1 VNRAYYDW
9 PALAVVLVLL
19 GWVAYQFSRRTYRL
33 AVGVLAAVGVLVVTG
48 YGLRLPGK
56 HPTFE
61 SGLLAGGN
69 ALSRDMLGTFIPAEL
84 RRVLLLGPMGW
95 LLLLILIGSVLTAFD
110 TLSARRQQPTVNV
123 GTVPPSGGGSS
134 DTGGNASGGSTRS
147 GGGSSSRD
155 VSARQAITEELK
167 FRLPAVA
174 VRSPASM
181 PGGSTLASLATVVS
195 DSGVQGSKLTAALMQ
210 AVHALE
216 AKPRI
221 YEVQIYVDHCTDDGL
236 VDPNG
241 EKVLVTVDVR
251 DARNG
256 QTLATRILAPCPE
269 AEAPERVAGF
279 TARRVFRD
287 DPSTPAWATGSYDGD
302 DLSAY
307 LLAQEMRPPGRTYAA
322 VRKSRDRQREELAGA
337 VRRSTNVGLVQYEL
351 ASLDDLDGMTVE
363 ALRLHLDNRV
373 HNPRFLPARYRLAVS
388 LAALSGAVE
397 TKWPA
402 DPAEADGQALP
413 AEAGGHAV
421 SADQADTPARIREDL
436 TQKLAWS
443 GLLRTIR
450 AQQFQ
455 VLRLTDQ
462 PVRGAE
468 ARHRVIADLLQT
480 AQPDPDQRGKI
491 SRVLMALACRELR
504 AYQRRMRASWLLWG
518 ALIYRQ
524 ERAAYLELLRTG
536 PNWRRHPWRRMAT
549 PRVAL
554 AGLELSLDIAAG
566 LGVTEQMVR
575 GAQSHTLR
583 ELGLDRVMDGGRG
596 WVYGRQPWQAVY
608 NAACMYAMTT
618 KPGTPLS
625 DEVAS
630 RAVTLLRLAI
640 ADPACELDR
649 PSEWIGAD
657 PSLRT
662 LHENDVFDAFVREQ
676 AQRDFEPDADN
687 DDCPDPWFRALLPVS
702 ASPPAPPPPAPP
714 DGDHGRDLAIFATIC
729 RVIRALGRHP
739 GP

>member
-9 PALAVVLVLL
+9 PALALVLVAL

-33 AVGVLAAVGVLVVTG
+33 AVGALAAAGVLVVTG

-69 ALSRDMLGTFIPAEL
+69 ALSRDMLGTFIPAGL
-84 RRVLLLGPMGW
+84 RRALLLGPMGW
-95 LLLLILIGSVLTAFD
+95 LLLLILIGSVLAAFD

-123 GTVPPSGGGSS
+123 GTVPPNGGGGSDTGGVTASGGSSGGGSE
-134 DTGGNASGGSTRS
+134 
-147 GGGSSSRD
+147 SRD
-155 VSARQAITEELK
+155 VQARRTITEELK

-181 PGGSTLASLATVVS
+181 PGGSNLASLATVVS

-221 YEVQIYVDHCTDDGL
+221 YEVQIYVDHCAEDGK

-269 AEAPERVAGF
+269 SEAPERVAGF
-279 TARRVFRD
+279 TARRIFRD

-307 LLAQEMRPPGRTYAA
+307 LLAQEMRPAGRTYGAI
-322 VRKSRDRQREELAGA
+322 RRNRNRQRDELAGA
-337 VRRSTNVGLVQYEL
+337 VRRSTNAGLVQYEL

-388 LAALSGAVE
+388 LSSLAAAVE

-402 DPAEADGQALP
+402 GP
-413 AEAGGHAV
+413 AEAGGPAV
-421 SADQADTPARIREDL
+421 PADARGQAGPADQAGTPARIREDL

-443 GLLRTIR
+443 GLLRTIGAR
-450 AQQFQ
+450 QFR
-455 VLRLTDQ
+455 VLHLTDQ

-468 ARHRVIADLLQT
+468 ARQQVITDLLQT

-491 SRVLMALACRELR
+491 GRVLLALACRELR

-566 LGVTEQMVR
+566 LGVTEQMVHA
-575 GAQSHTLR
+575 AQSHTLR
-583 ELGLDRVMDGGRG
+583 ELGLDRVLDRGRG

-618 KPGTPLS
+618 APGTPLS
-625 DEVAS
+625 NEVAD

-676 AQRDFEPDADN
+676 AQRDFEPDTDN
-687 DDCPDPWFRALLPVS
+687 DECRDPWFRALLPVS
-702 ASPPAPPPPAPP
+702 APPPAPP
-714 DGDHGRDLAIFATIC
+714 RPAAP
-729 RVIRALGRHP
+729 RWRRWS
-739 GP
+739 